1 VRALRPLLADADP
14 PTHFT
19 REPGGTP
26 VAERI
31 RALVLDPRIEMYAWT
46 EAYLYAAARSDHA
59 RHGILPHLVRGENVV
74 CERYLDSSLAYQG
87 YGRGLGVEAVR
98 ELNTWAVG
106 TVVPDRTFYLHL
118 GAEERTRRARK
129 LGASLDRI
137 EKVGE
142 EFWRRVEEGF
152 EALIRLEPHRI
163 EVLDARRSPGEL
175 AELVVEEIR
184 SLQYTRD
191 GD

>member
-1 VRALRPLLADADP
+1 MRALRPLLADADP

>member
-163 EVLDARRSPGEL
+163 EVLDARRSPGAL

>member
-31 RALVLDPRIEMYAWT
+31 RALVLDPGIEMYAWT

-59 RHGILPHLVRGENVV
+59 QHGILPHLVRGENVV

>member
-31 RALVLDPRIEMYAWT
+31 RALVLDPGIEMYAWT

>member
-1 VRALRPLLADADP
+1 VRALRPLLVDADI

-31 RALVLDPRIEMYAWT
+31 RGLVLDPGVEMEPWT
-46 EAYLYAAARSDHA
+46 EAYLYAAARADHA

-87 YGRGLGVEAVR
+87 YGRELGVQAVR
-98 ELNTWAVG
+98 ELNAWAVA
-106 TVVPDRTFYLHL
+106 TVVPDRTFYLRL
-118 GAEERTRRARK
+118 GAEER
-129 LGASLDRI
+129 I
-137 EKVGE
+137 EKVGDA
-142 EFWRRVEEGF
+142 FWRRVEEGF
-152 EALIRLEPHRI
+152 EALIRLEPARI
-163 EVLDARRSPGEL
+163 EALDGRRSPEEL
-175 AELVVEEIR
+175 AELIVGEIQ
-184 SLQYTRD
+184 SLQYTRG

>member
-1 VRALRPLLADADP
+1 
-14 PTHFT
+14 
-19 REPGGTP
+19 
-26 VAERI
+26 
-31 RALVLDPRIEMYAWT
+31 
-46 EAYLYAAARSDHA
+46 
-59 RHGILPHLVRGENVV
+59 
-74 CERYLDSSLAYQG
+74 
-87 YGRGLGVEAVR
+87 VR